1 MTCRI
6 CRICI
11 KKLKRKKI
19 ELAISHKWKKTVLF
33 FDISDNDSPELMP
46 SVFQEAFFYRS
57 ATFVPWLLLHLCEG
71 GGGGGH
77 VHLAVGDDLQNC
89 LD

>member
-1 MTCRI
+1 M
-6 CRICI
+6 
-11 KKLKRKKI
+11 
-19 ELAISHKWKKTVLF
+19 EKTVLS
-33 FDISDNDSPELMP
+33 FDISDNDSPELLL
-46 SVFQEAFFYRS
+46 SVFQEAFFHS